1 MGNEK
6 MKKENNV
13 TFLYMIFGITF
24 VAAILM
30 GNVLAAKQLA
40 IGTFSAPAGVLVF
53 PLSYIMSDVVAEVY
67 GYKAMRRIIWIGF
80 AFTALQAILLT
91 IAAHWAAPVW
101 YQNSAAFSVVV
112 GNAPRILL
120 GQVLAYLVGEWANA
134 VVISKMKSRNF
145 EKNGTKNKFA
155 WRAIASTIVGEGL
168 DSLIFIPI
176 AFVGVN
182 PLSTIMTTV
191 VVQASIKV
199 AYEVIMLP
207 VTSRIVA
214 KVKKH
219 EEIDQVDTNI
229 SYSLIK

>member
-1 MGNEK
+1 
-6 MKKENNV
+6 MKKENNL
-13 TFLYMIFGITF
+13 TFLYMIFSITF

-30 GNVLAAKQLA
+30 GNVLAAKQVA
-40 IGTFSAPAGVLVF
+40 IGSLSAPAGVLVF

-67 GYKAMRRIIWIGF
+67 GYKAMKRIIWIGF

-91 IAAHWAAPVW
+91 IAAHWPAPVW
-101 YQNSAAFSVVV
+101 YQNSAAFSAVV

-120 GQVLAYLVGEWANA
+120 GQVLAYLIGEWANA
-134 VVISKMKSRNF
+134 VVLSKMKSRNF

-191 VVQASIKV
+191 VVQASLKV

-214 KVKKH
+214 KVKKY
-219 EEIDQVDTNI
+219 EGIDQVDINI

>member
-1 MGNEK
+1 MKNK
-6 MKKENNV
+6 MV
-13 TFLYMIFGITF
+13 TQLYMIFGITF

-30 GNVLAAKQLA
+30 GNVMAAKQLA
-40 IGTFSAPAGVLVF
+40 IGTWSTPAGVLVF

-80 AFTALQAILLT
+80 AFTALQATLLT

-101 YQNSAAFSVVV
+101 YHNSTAFSVVV
-112 GNAPRILL
+112 ENAPRILL
-120 GQVLAYLVGEWANA
+120 AQVLAYLVGEWANA
-134 VVISKMKSRNF
+134 VVLSKMKSRNF

-155 WRAIASTIVGEGL
+155 WRAVASTIVGEGL

-182 PLSTIMTTV
+182 PLPTIMTTV
-191 VVQASIKV
+191 VLQASIKV

-207 VTSRIVA
+207 FTNWLVN
-214 KVKKH
+214 KVKHH
-219 EEIDQVDTNI
+219 EEIDHVDLNI
-229 SYSLIK
+229 KYNLVGKVQNN